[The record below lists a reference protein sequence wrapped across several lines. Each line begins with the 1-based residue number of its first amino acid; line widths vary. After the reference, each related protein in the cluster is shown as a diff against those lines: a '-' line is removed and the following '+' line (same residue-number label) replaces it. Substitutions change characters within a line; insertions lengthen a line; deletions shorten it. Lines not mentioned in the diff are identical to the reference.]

1 MESLMGDP
9 DLEKHRDEIL
19 RMAQR
24 HGAQRVRIFGSAAR
38 GESGEDS
45 DVDLLVALDE
55 GRSLLDLIALKQ
67 EIEDLLQRSVDV
79 VTDRA
84 LSPYIR
90 DRVLAE
96 AIPL

>member
-1 MESLMGDP
+1 M
-9 DLEKHRDEIL
+9 
-19 RMAQR
+19 
-24 HGAQRVRIFGSAAR
+24 RVFGSHAR
-38 GESGEDS
+38 GEAGPES
-45 DVDLLVALDE
+45 DLDLLISLGPERSLFDLVALK
-55 GRSLLDLIALKQ
+55 LDV
-67 EIEDLLQRSVDV
+67 EDLLQCPVDV

>member
-1 MESLMGDP
+1 V
-9 DLEKHRDEIL
+9 
-19 RMAQR
+19 
-24 HGAQRVRIFGSAAR
+24 RVFGSHAR
-38 GESGEDS
+38 GEAGPES
-45 DVDLLVALDE
+45 DLDLLISLGPERSLFDLVALK
-55 GRSLLDLIALKQ
+55 LDV
-67 EIEDLLQRSVDV
+67 EDLLQCPVDV

>member
-1 MESLMGDP
+1 
-9 DLEKHRDEIL
+9 
-19 RMAQR
+19 
-24 HGAQRVRIFGSAAR
+24 VFGSHAR
-38 GESGEDS
+38 GEAGPES
-45 DVDLLVALDE
+45 DLDLLISLGPERSLFDLVALK
-55 GRSLLDLIALKQ
+55 LDV
-67 EIEDLLQRSVDV
+67 EDLLQCPVDV